1 MPVIHSKSNKKMPTA
16 TIVKHELERLL
27 GIKRSDEEFEAIFAD
42 LGMELDEIVMLPER
56 FLEEQ
61 GPVKHYRVD
70 VTANRPD
77 ILSVE
82 GMAATLQPFLGLGEP
97 LGIYAKDSS
106 VHIKVD
112 GKAVGPVRPYIV
124 SAIVRDVK
132 FTQTSFNSFIDYQ
145 DKLHHNLCR
154 KRTLVAIG
162 THDLDN
168 IDTSSITYSAQPPED
183 IVFTALSQS
192 EAMDGRS
199 LFQVLEKDRQLSSY
213 LHIIQNEPMWP
224 VIRDGRGEVLSLPPI
239 INSEYSKVSLQTTN
253 VFIECTA
260 TDLGK
265 ACATLNSVINSI
277 RMHTRRKNQV
287 ETVSVIYDS
296 LTSQHAQLRARK
308 LPAKVIYPLISSC
321 QLELRLAK
329 LSEVSGIPLDALTV
343 STVFS
348 YLKRMSIR
356 AEVARAG
363 TSPADTVLRCYVPF
377 FRQDIIAEAD
387 LIENFCISYGYN
399 TIAEEYAKLP
409 GTMTQGSTL
418 QDFRLGET
426 MRAEAVACG
435 YIELVLFSLC
445 PAEDSIFGDL
455 PVELSNTKTAMF
467 SHARSSLAPGLL
479 RAASAH
485 QHASLPIKL
494 FEVSEVLMPNT
505 RVDDDVGIHA
515 VKKFSC
521 IYGGT
526 TDGFEI
532 VHGLLDH
539 LMKKLAKSFKLV
551 GEDHPTCL
559 PGRRA
564 SITVDDRVIGWIGV
578 IHPNVLLSY
587 KVPIPCTVVE
597 FLLN

>member
-1 MPVIHSKSNKKMPTA
+1 MPTA

-27 GIKRSDEEFEAIFAD
+27 GITRSDEEFDAIFAD
-42 LGMELDEIVMLPER
+42 LGMELDEVVMQSER

-82 GMAATLQPFLGLGEP
+82 GMAVTLQPFLGLGEP
-97 LGIYAKDSS
+97 LGLYARDSS
-106 VHIKVD
+106 VQIRVD

-124 SAIVRDVK
+124 SAIVRGVN

-145 DKLHHNLCR
+145 DKLHQNLCR

-162 THDLDN
+162 THDLDK

-183 IVFTALSQS
+183 IVFLALSQS
-192 EAMDGRS
+192 EVMDGRS
-199 LFQVLEKDRQLSSY
+199 LFKVLEGDRQLSSY
-213 LHIIQNEPMWP
+213 LHIIKNEPLWP

-239 INSEYSKVSLQTTN
+239 INSEYSKVSLSTTN

-260 TDLGK
+260 TDLNK
-265 ACATLNSVINSI
+265 ACATLNNVINSI
-277 RMHTRRKNQV
+277 RMHTRKKNQV
-287 ETVSVIYDS
+287 ETVTIVYDS
-296 LTSQHAQLRARK
+296 VTSQHTQLPINK
-308 LPAKVIYPLISSC
+308 PHAKVTYPLISSY
-321 QLELRLAK
+321 QLDLRLAK
-329 LSEVSGIPLDALTV
+329 LSEISGIPLNTLSISMV
-343 STVFS
+343 CS

-356 AEVARAG
+356 AEVVQAK
-363 TSPADTVLRCYVPF
+363 SNLADTVLRCHVPF

-387 LIENFCISYGYN
+387 LVENFCISYGYN
-399 TIAEEYAKLP
+399 AIAEKYAKLP
-409 GTMTQGSTL
+409 NTMTQGSIL
-418 QDFRLGET
+418 QEFRLGEIV
-426 MRAEAVACG
+426 RSEAVACG

-467 SHARSSLAPGLL
+467 SHTRSCLAPGLL
-479 RAASAH
+479 RAVSAQ
-485 QHASLPIKL
+485 QHISLPLRL
-494 FEVSEVLMPNT
+494 FEVSEVLVPNADA
-505 RVDDDVGIHA
+505 RDDVGVHA

-526 TDGFEI
+526 TDGFEF
-532 VHGLLDH
+532 VHGFLDH
-539 LMKKLAKSFKLV
+539 LMRKLAKSFKLI

-564 SITVDDRVIGWIGV
+564 SIVVDGHTLGWIGV
-578 IHPNVLLSY
+578 IHPNTLLTY
-587 KVPIPCTVVE
+587 KVPIPCTIME
-597 FLLN
+597 FFLN

>member
-1 MPVIHSKSNKKMPTA
+1 MPTA

-42 LGMELDEIVMLPER
+42 LGMELDEVVMLPER
-56 FLEEQ
+56 CLEDQ

-82 GMAATLQPFLGLGEP
+82 GMAVTLWPFLGLGEP
-97 LGIYAKDSS
+97 LSIYAKNSS
-106 VHIKVD
+106 VSIKVD
-112 GKAVGPVRPYIV
+112 GEAVGPVRPYIV

-132 FTQTSFNSFIDYQ
+132 FSQTSFNSFIDYQ

-162 THDLDN
+162 THDLDK
-168 IDTSSITYSAQPPED
+168 IDTTNITYSAQPPED
-183 IVFTALSQS
+183 IIFTALSQS
-192 EAMDGRS
+192 EPMDGRS

-213 LHIIQNEPMWP
+213 LHIIQDEPMWP
-224 VIRDGRGEVLSLPPI
+224 IIRDGRGEVLSLPPI
-239 INSEYSKVSLQTTN
+239 INSKYSKVSLQTTN
-253 VFIECTA
+253 IFIECTA
-260 TDLGK
+260 TDLNK
-265 ACATLNSVINSI
+265 ACATLNNVINSI
-277 RMHTRRKNQV
+277 RMHTRTKNQV
-287 ETVSVIYDS
+287 ETVTIIYNSITSNHS
-296 LTSQHAQLRARK
+296 L
-308 LPAKVIYPLISSC
+308 LPAKKLPVRVVYPIVSSC
-321 QLELRLAK
+321 QLALRLAK
-329 LSEVSGIPLDALTV
+329 LSEVSGISLSALSVPTV
-343 STVFS
+343 CS
-348 YLKRMSIR
+348 YLNKMSIR
-356 AEVARAG
+356 AHVIKAG
-363 TSPADTVLRCYVPF
+363 TTLEDTVLGCYVPF

-387 LIENFCISYGYN
+387 LIENFCISYGYDA
-399 TIAEEYAKLP
+399 IAEKYAKLP
-409 GTMTQGSTL
+409 DTMTQGSTL
-418 QDFRLGET
+418 QSFRLGEIV
-426 MRAEAVACG
+426 RAEAVACG

-467 SHARSSLAPGLL
+467 SHARSSLVPGLL

-485 QHASLPIKL
+485 QHASLPLKF
-494 FEVSEVLMPNT
+494 FEVSEVLVPNT
-505 RVDDDVGIHA
+505 GIDDDVGIYA

-526 TDGFEI
+526 TDGFEL

-539 LMKKLAKSFKLV
+539 LMKKLAKAFKLV
-551 GEDHPTCL
+551 REDHSTCL

-564 SITVDDRVIGWIGV
+564 SITVEDQTIGWIGV
-578 IHPNVLLSY
+578 IHPNVLLDY

-597 FLLN
+597 FFLS